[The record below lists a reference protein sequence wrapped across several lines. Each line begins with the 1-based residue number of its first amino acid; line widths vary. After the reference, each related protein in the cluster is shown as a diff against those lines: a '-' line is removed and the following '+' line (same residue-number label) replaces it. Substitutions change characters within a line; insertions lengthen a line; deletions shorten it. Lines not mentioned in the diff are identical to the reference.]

1 MDITGNQKIKAPR
14 QQVFQA
20 LLNPEMLKDSIPG
33 CESAEIVDFPTGPQ
47 LKLVISPNIP
57 GFKGSHTV
65 FLQTGEVI
73 PPSRVV
79 LIAQPSSS
87 LGSINATCVVD
98 LAEEAQ
104 STNLSYNAHAEMEG
118 KIAAMP
124 DMILKGAVK
133 VALDQFFKSFEKQ
146 VVSAKA

>member
-20 LLNPEMLKDSIPG
+20 LLDPETLRNSIPG
-33 CESAEIVDFPTGPQ
+33 CESAEIIDFPTGPQ
-47 LKLVISPNIP
+47 LKLVVSPNIP

-65 FLQTGEVI
+65 FLQTIQVV

-79 LIAQPSSS
+79 LAAQPTSSV
-87 LGSINATCVVD
+87 GSIDATCVVD
-98 LAEEAQ
+98 LEEDAQ
-104 STNLSYNAHAEMEG
+104 STNLSYNAHAEMQG

-133 VALDQFFKSFEKQ
+133 VALDQFFKNFEKQ
-146 VVSAKA
+146 VDSAKV